1 MRPGVARAFSLG
13 LLLAGLLAGGHPAT
27 AAGGE
32 PETVRFPSADGKTSL
47 VGYLFAPSGDAARPA
62 IVLLHGRG
70 GPYSTLARGV
80 YSAATLSQ
88 RHASWGRF
96 WASHGYTA
104 LLVDSFGPRGY
115 HAGFPRGSYAT
126 RPAEVSEQT
135 ARPLDAYGALAYLRS
150 RSDVLADRVGLQG
163 WSNGAMTA
171 LVAMSDAGDAGLAR
185 PTRASGFRAALALYP
200 GCRMERV
207 RGRYVPYAPLLLLLA
222 SDDDEV
228 SPTVCVALATR
239 SRAAGAPLDVVV
251 YEGAE
256 HGFDDPGQ
264 AKQRRAANRRAADDA
279 RARAGRFFA
288 EHLGPGAA
296 PAEPPK

>member
-1 MRPGVARAFSLG
+1 MRPGVARVLGLG
-13 LLLAGLLAGGHPAT
+13 LLVAGILAGGRPAT
-27 AAGGE
+27 AAGDE

-47 VGYLFAPSGDAARPA
+47 VGYLFTPSGSTARPA
-62 IVLLHGRG
+62 VVLLHGRG
-70 GPYSTLARGV
+70 GPYSTRARGV
-80 YSAATLSQ
+80 YSAATLTQ
-88 RHASWGRF
+88 RHVSWGRF
-96 WASHGYTA
+96 WESRGYAA

-115 HAGFPRGSYAT
+115 HRGFPRGSYAT

-150 RSDVLADRVGLQG
+150 RGDVLADRVGLQG

-171 LVAMSDAGDAGLAR
+171 LVVMSDAGDAGLAH
-185 PTRASGFRAALALYP
+185 PTPATGFRAALALYP

-207 RGRYVPYAPLLLLLA
+207 KGRYVPYAPLLMLVA

-228 SPTVCVALATR
+228 SPKVCVALAAL

-264 AKQRRAANRRAADDA
+264 AKQRRDANRRAADDA
-279 RARAGRFFA
+279 RARAERFFA
-288 EHLGPGAA
+288 EHLGPGTA
-296 PAEPPK
+296 PGEPPK